1 MPPGW
6 GSRQEIA
13 LVFPIAGQGQQQ
25 LLVVGLLQAALR
37 RGLLEG
43 KDLVSS
49 KITNHLGQR
58 PGSRL
63 HRTATEPEVKLHQKH
78 LRNKKEGAVRNGGSL
93 GQMRGADNFLSM
105 YY

>member
-6 GSRQEIA
+6 ELPQETV
-13 LVFPIAGQGQQQ
+13 LVFPLGGQSQQQ

-49 KITNHLGQR
+49 KIINHPGQR
-58 PGSRL
+58 PGLRS
-63 HRTATEPEVKLHQKH
+63 HRSATEPEVKLHQKH
-78 LRNKKEGAVRNGGSL
+78 LRSKKEGVVRNGGSL
-93 GQMRGADNFLSM
+93 GQMCEGQITS
-105 YY
+105 

>member
-6 GSRQEIA
+6 GLPQEA
-13 LVFPIAGQGQQQ
+13 TLVFPLGGQGQQQ

-49 KITNHLGQR
+49 KMTNHPRHG
-58 PGSRL
+58 PGSRSL
-63 HRTATEPEVKLHQKH
+63 NQKSSCI
-78 LRNKKEGAVRNGGSL
+78 KSI
-93 GQMRGADNFLSM
+93 
-105 YY
+105 